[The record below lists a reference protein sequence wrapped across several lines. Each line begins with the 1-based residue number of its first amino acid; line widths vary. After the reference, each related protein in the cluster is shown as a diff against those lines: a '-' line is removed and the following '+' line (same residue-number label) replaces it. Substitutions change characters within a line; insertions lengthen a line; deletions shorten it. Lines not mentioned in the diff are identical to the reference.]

1 MSLVGAFSASNQAC
15 CADFSLAP
23 IPPKEALGE
32 ADSMDFSWQS
42 ALCAGRQGAGWKHGG
57 KRYSVWRKIIYTWVF
72 KWFLISMLDWRVHL
86 EVGRHE
92 VGSRQRNQHPD
103 QWPTDLCRI
112 RMPKLMNSRC
122 GTSWSTSFVLVHICF
137 RKIER
142 LWDLQRC
149 QERFIFSEYQPQIN
163 KPWLLIEG
171 VIPKLVMT

>member
-32 ADSMDFSWQS
+32 ADSMDFLLFLAVGIVCRWSRCR
-42 ALCAGRQGAGWKHGG
+42 LGWKHGG
-57 KRYSVWRKIIYTWVF
+57 KTIQCLKENHLHMVF

-86 EVGRHE
+86 EVGSRHE

-142 LWDLQRC
+142 LW
-149 QERFIFSEYQPQIN
+149 IFRDAKSVLSFRNIN
-163 KPWLLIEG
+163 PRLIN
-171 VIPKLVMT
+171 PDC